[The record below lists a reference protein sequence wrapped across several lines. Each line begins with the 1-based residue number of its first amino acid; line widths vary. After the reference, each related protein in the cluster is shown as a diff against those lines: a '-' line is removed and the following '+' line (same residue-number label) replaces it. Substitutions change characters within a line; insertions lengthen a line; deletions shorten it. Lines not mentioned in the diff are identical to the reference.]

1 MFGILTNCHTFI
13 GQNDSIMKEQLILT
27 LIRILE
33 KLISDLLDNGKI
45 DNSVSSE
52 KNNKAPL

>member
-1 MFGILTNCHTFI
+1 
-13 GQNDSIMKEQLILT
+13 MKEQLILT